1 MAVKMSLETVGNKN
15 PRYHGLDALRGI
27 AMLLG
32 ILVHASIP
40 YFSRLVN
47 IEWMWPADDDQSVVL
62 LLLFDFIHAWR
73 MPLFFLLAGFF
84 AHLLLERR
92 GLRSLILNRLTRV
105 GLPLLIFGTITALL
119 IPLLWIY
126 GWTGSFDLQSFQDT
140 AAKGLDLKSSGGV
153 IAHLWFLYYLLLLY
167 SVIAVAR
174 FFWSVKSSLILIF
187 LFWCI
192 FIGVLIYTYG
202 AGPLE
207 GIGIFRAITPL
218 IISGA
223 AAVIVTV
230 AGFATGLMRI
240 ALRPTLI
247 HYMSV
252 VTYSRI
258 PIALALGAAVLL
270 VLRGENE
277 AKPIWSINILD
288 LMYAALFFFY
298 GFGLWKRQDLIKMLT
313 RTSSMILLWTS
324 SAIAYFVHLI
334 LSGISD
340 SLKSTGNVDQ
350 LELLSFLDSSFYGF
364 SAALLSLAL
373 LGTFE
378 VIMAGSNSRWQR
390 WLADSSYWIYIMH
403 LPVVAFLTFWLAH
416 ASRSN
421 FLLTYTGFNWTAEGK
436 FLVASCLTIVI
447 GFLTY
452 RYFVR
457 YSLIGTLLNGK
468 RQKNNES

>member
-1 MAVKMSLETVGNKN
+1 M
-15 PRYHGLDALRGI
+15 
-27 AMLLG
+27 
-32 ILVHASIP
+32 
-40 YFSRLVN
+40 
-47 IEWMWPADDDQSVVL
+47 
-62 LLLFDFIHAWR
+62 
-73 MPLFFLLAGFF
+73 
-84 AHLLLERR
+84 
-92 GLRSLILNRLTRV
+92 
-105 GLPLLIFGTITALL
+105 
-119 IPLLWIY
+119 
-126 GWTGSFDLQSFQDT
+126 
-140 AAKGLDLKSSGGV
+140 
-153 IAHLWFLYYLLLLY
+153 
-167 SVIAVAR
+167 IAVAR

-223 AAVIVTV
+223 AAVIVTI
-230 AGFATGLMRI
+230 AGFTTGLMRVV
-240 ALRPTLI
+240 LRPVLI

-270 VLRGENE
+270 ILRGENE
-277 AKPIWSINILD
+277 AKPIWPINILD
-288 LMYAALFFFY
+288 LLYAALFFFY
-298 GFGLWKRQDLIKMLT
+298 GFGLWKRQNLIKVLT

-324 SAIAYFVHLI
+324 SAIAYFGHLI

-340 SLKSTGNVDQ
+340 SLKSTGNIDQ
-350 LELLSFLDSSFYGF
+350 LELLSFLNSSFYGF

-373 LGTFE
+373 LGAFE
-378 VIMAGSNSRWQR
+378 VIMAGSNGRWQR

-416 ASRSN
+416 ADRSN
-421 FLLTYTGFNWTAEGK
+421 FLLTYTGLNWTAEGK
-436 FLVASCLTIVI
+436 FLVSSCFTIVI

-468 RQKNNES
+468 KKKNSES

>member
-1 MAVKMSLETVGNKN
+1 M
-15 PRYHGLDALRGI
+15 
-27 AMLLG
+27 
-32 ILVHASIP
+32 
-40 YFSRLVN
+40 
-47 IEWMWPADDDQSVVL
+47 
-62 LLLFDFIHAWR
+62 
-73 MPLFFLLAGFF
+73 
-84 AHLLLERR
+84 
-92 GLRSLILNRLTRV
+92 
-105 GLPLLIFGTITALL
+105 
-119 IPLLWIY
+119 
-126 GWTGSFDLQSFQDT
+126 
-140 AAKGLDLKSSGGV
+140 
-153 IAHLWFLYYLLLLY
+153 
-167 SVIAVAR
+167 
-174 FFWSVKSSLILIF
+174 
-187 LFWCI
+187 
-192 FIGVLIYTYG
+192 
-202 AGPLE
+202 
-207 GIGIFRAITPL
+207 

-247 HYMSV
+247 HYVSV

-277 AKPIWSINILD
+277 AKPIWPINILD

-324 SAIAYFVHLI
+324 SAIAYLVHLI

-390 WLADSSYWIYIMH
+390 WLADSSY
-403 LPVVAFLTFWLAH
+403 L
-416 ASRSN
+416 
-421 FLLTYTGFNWTAEGK
+421 
-436 FLVASCLTIVI
+436 
-447 GFLTY
+447 
-452 RYFVR
+452 
-457 YSLIGTLLNGK
+457 SLIHI
-468 RQKNNES
+468 

>member
-32 ILVHASIP
+32 ILLHASIP

-92 GLRSLILNRLTRV
+92 GLRSLILNRITRV

-126 GWTGSFDLQSFQDT
+126 GWTGSFDLQSFQNT

-223 AAVIVTV
+223 AAVIVTI
-230 AGFATGLMRI
+230 AGFTTGL
-240 ALRPTLI
+240 
-247 HYMSV
+247 MSV

-270 VLRGENE
+270 ILRGENE
-277 AKPIWSINILD
+277 AKPIWPINILD

-298 GFGLWKRQDLIKMLT
+298 GFGLWKRQNLIKVLT

-324 SAIAYFVHLI
+324 SAIAYFGHLI

-340 SLKSTGNVDQ
+340 SLKSTGNIDQ
-350 LELLSFLDSSFYGF
+350 LELLSFLNSSFYGF

-373 LGTFE
+373 LGAFE
-378 VIMAGSNSRWQR
+378 VIMAGSNGRCRGGSRT
-390 WLADSSYWIYIMH
+390 
-403 LPVVAFLTFWLAH
+403 LPTG
-416 ASRSN
+416 
-421 FLLTYTGFNWTAEGK
+421 YTLCIFQLWH
-436 FLVASCLTIVI
+436 S
-447 GFLTY
+447 
-452 RYFVR
+452 
-457 YSLIGTLLNGK
+457 
-468 RQKNNES
+468 